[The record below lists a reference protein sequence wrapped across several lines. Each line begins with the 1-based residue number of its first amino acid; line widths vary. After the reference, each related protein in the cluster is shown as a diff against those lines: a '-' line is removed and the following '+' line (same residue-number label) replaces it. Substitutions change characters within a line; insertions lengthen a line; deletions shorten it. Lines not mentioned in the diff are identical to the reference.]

1 MAGSGKSTL
10 LKPLV
15 RAWQADGRV
24 VHGIAL
30 AWRQSD
36 DLAEA
41 GIPAANTRAVAAFL
55 RGLETGAVALD
66 RKSVVV
72 VDEVGLLGTRQLNAI
87 MAAQAERQFQL
98 VMIGDPKQMQAVEA
112 GPVIELLR
120 RALGADKV
128 PELGTS
134 VRQKAAEE
142 RETVLMFRNGQTEEA
157 VRRKDANGTLRIVP
171 GGYEEAVEHV
181 AALWRQ
187 RREANRERPGFTIS
201 VSAPSNAEAHD
212 ISLAIRQCRRSMGEI
227 GADKIT
233 VSATDGVGE
242 RGYELALAVGIG
254 FACSGA

>member
-1 MAGSGKSTL
+1 M
-10 LKPLV
+10 
-15 RAWQADGRV
+15 
-24 VHGIAL
+24 
-30 AWRQSD
+30 
-36 DLAEA
+36 
-41 GIPAANTRAVAAFL
+41 
-55 RGLETGAVALD
+55 
-66 RKSVVV
+66 V
-72 VDEVGLLGTRQLNAI
+72 VDELGLLGTRQLNAI
-87 MAAQAERQFQL
+87 MAAQAEKNFQL

-128 PELGTS
+128 PELGSS
-134 VRQKAAEE
+134 VRQKVEEE

-187 RREANRERPGFTIS
+187 RREANRDRPDFTIS

-212 ISLAIRQCRRSMGEI
+212 ISLAIRQCRRTMGEI

-233 VSATDGVGE
+233 VNATDGVGE
-242 RGYELALAVGIG
+242 RELRVG
-254 FACSGA
+254 ACRGGPGSPVPACECQVHGDRHGREYRTQRDRA